1 VGVNRY
7 VIEHRLQVSMTARP
21 KKQKL
26 RKISKEKVEA
36 TKAEAQRLLDAGF
49 IREVVYPELLAN
61 VIMVRKKMVNS
72 RCAWI
77 LQTSTGVVQRM
88 IFPSWELAKLLIL
101 PWAMRWWHCWTI
113 FLDTIKYGSAKRTNR
128 KPALSPPSA
137 LFVILECPKVFAML
151 DQYSVE
157 WRRQLWRIKLVGMF
171 CPTLTT

>member
-7 VIEHRLQVSMTARP
+7 VIEHRLQVSPTARH

-61 VIMVRKKMVNS
+61 VIMVRKKMVNG

-88 IFPSWELAKLLIL
+88 IFPS
-101 PWAMRWWHCWTI
+101 
-113 FLDTIKYGSAKRTNR
+113 
-128 KPALSPPSA
+128 
-137 LFVILECPKVFAML
+137 
-151 DQYSVE
+151 
-157 WRRQLWRIKLVGMF
+157 
-171 CPTLTT
+171 